1 MKIGKYW
8 AGKMRAWLDAGKKRT
23 VCAPPVS
30 LSSRLALNLQKI
42 RADFAESSDLIIRE
56 VDVGGRAAALVS
68 IEGMIL
74 LQSFAQGML
83 NPVLQHD
90 YQDCTAEAQ
99 YAQMRDAVIALAEQ
113 TEVSDFDGL
122 YGMIMSGFCVIL
134 LDGVARGIAVGMQG
148 FSSRSVD
155 EPTGETMQRGSRE
168 GFVEVIRTNLS
179 MVRRRMKTPKLR
191 FEMMTVGRES
201 RTDVALC
208 YLDGAVSPR
217 ILDRIRTRL
226 RTCPLDAVLESG
238 YLQPYL
244 EDQPL
249 SLFSSVGTS
258 ERPDTV
264 CGKISEGRVAV
275 FVDGTPDV
283 LIVPYLFVEHFQ
295 SMDDYANRPFF
306 ATLTRWIK
314 YAAFAAAV
322 LLPGVFVAMG
332 TWQPSLFPTAM
343 LYRLAESEAD
353 QPFSLTVQALVIHLI
368 YELMREAGLRLPK
381 PLGHAVSILGGLVI
395 GDAAVESGLI
405 GSPMILVVALTA
417 ISSFVVPKLYEPIA
431 VLRLAFIVI
440 GGTTT
445 LFGVIVCFC
454 ALLSNLCALCPYGVP
469 YTAPVSPLR
478 LRGLRDVLIRQSW
491 KRLGQRDARIQHM
504 PGSDVRGPEGGT
516 DD

>member
-1 MKIGKYW
+1 MGIRTYW
-8 AGKMRAWLDAGKKRT
+8 TRRLRAWLDAGKKRT
-23 VCAPPVS
+23 TCAPPVT
-30 LSSRLALNLQKI
+30 LSDRLALNLQKI

-56 VDVGGRAAALVS
+56 ADIGGRAAALVS

-74 LQSFAQGML
+74 LQSFAQGVL
-83 NPVLQHD
+83 NPLLQHD
-90 YQDCTAEAQ
+90 YGECTAEAQ
-99 YAQMRDAVIALAEQ
+99 YAQMRDAVVALAEQ
-113 TEVSDFDGL
+113 TEVADFDAL

-134 LDGVARGIAVGMQG
+134 LDGVAQGLAVGMQG

-191 FEMMTVGRES
+191 FEMMSVGRES

-208 YLDGAVSPR
+208 YLDGAVSTE

-226 RTCPLDAVLESG
+226 RTCPLDDVLESG

-264 CGKISEGRVAV
+264 CGKIGEGRVAV

-314 YAAFAAAV
+314 YVAFAVAV
-322 LLPGVFVAMG
+322 LLPGTFVAMG

-343 LYRLAESEAD
+343 LYRLAESEAR
-353 QPFSLTVQALVIHLI
+353 QPFSLMGQALIIHFI

-417 ISSFVVPKLYEPIA
+417 ISSFVIPKLYEPIA
-431 VLRLAFIVI
+431 VLRLVFIVI
-440 GGTTT
+440 GGVGT
-445 LFGVIVCFC
+445 LFGLIVGFC

-469 YTAPVSPLR
+469 YTAPLSPLR
-478 LRGLRDVLIRQSW
+478 LRGLRDVLIRSGW
-491 KRLGQRDARIQHM
+491 KRLGERRACVQQM
-504 PGSDVRGPEGGT
+504 PGSEVRPPKGG
-516 DD
+516 